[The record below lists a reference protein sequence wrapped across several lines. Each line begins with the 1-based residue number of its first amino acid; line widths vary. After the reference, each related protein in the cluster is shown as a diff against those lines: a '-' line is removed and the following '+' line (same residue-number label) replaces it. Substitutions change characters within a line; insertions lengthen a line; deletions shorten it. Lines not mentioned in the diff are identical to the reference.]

1 MYVSIYLSIYVC
13 IHTYDWSCTNI
24 HLSQY
29 FPVIFGAAW
38 LPTPCQLQLVSCPRC
53 RNFGFFLL
61 NKDMAS
67 LWSQKLRQGPPQ
79 LGPAN
84 VSYTYCIC
92 IYIYISNIHDSSNI
106 FGGIV
111 CKISDVTSNFEVQL
125 RLWKSN
131 LSCSMISTTMKFTL
145 YWTISNCFTFF
156 SCCCFIRSLETISTL
171 KIREILISIIGLD
184 WYINIT
190 SETFLLKP
198 SIRLACWFEFVLKL
212 GWLSF
217 SY

>member
-1 MYVSIYLSIYVC
+1 MYRVYYYLQQMHLLLLEFWPFSFSRNFCIGWILRAEIGFVSALRRPFFAEMVRLRSACFVRHSDSFRLQGKNTLCITYIYMYVCIYLSIYVC

-67 LWSQKLRQGPPQ
+67 LWSQKLRQVPPQ

-92 IYIYISNIHDSSNI
+92 IYIYQIY
-106 FGGIV
+106 
-111 CKISDVTSNFEVQL
+111 
-125 RLWKSN
+125 
-131 LSCSMISTTMKFTL
+131 MIPA
-145 YWTISNCFTFF
+145 
-156 SCCCFIRSLETISTL
+156 
-171 KIREILISIIGLD
+171 
-184 WYINIT
+184 
-190 SETFLLKP
+190 TFL
-198 SIRLACWFEFVLKL
+198 
-212 GWLSF
+212 GG
-217 SY
+217 